1 MKCDFRVSFLAFA
14 FASFCLGHE
23 FKAKVVTIALVQE
36 LQMLKAL
43 VE

>member
-1 MKCDFRVSFLAFA
+1 MKCDSRVSFLAFA

-23 FKAKVVTIALVQE
+23 FKAQVAIIALVQE
-36 LQMLKAL
+36 LQMFKAL